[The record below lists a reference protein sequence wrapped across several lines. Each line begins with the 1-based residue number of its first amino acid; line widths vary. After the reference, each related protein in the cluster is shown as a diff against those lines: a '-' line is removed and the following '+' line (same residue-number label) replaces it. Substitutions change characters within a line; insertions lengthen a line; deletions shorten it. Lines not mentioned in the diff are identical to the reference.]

1 MRHEL
6 IFNGKALSEFGIY
19 VDGSE
24 LFTVPSKVVESVS
37 IAGRNGDLLL
47 PSNRWENV
55 PVSIPCVIRKNF
67 RGNFS
72 ALVAFLN
79 SVEGY
84 ARLESTELPDVYRMA
99 HFASAIEPQMGQFNR
114 FGQFV
119 LNFDAKPQKFLKS
132 GDIGTDFSGTSTL
145 INPTAFTALPLIE
158 VSGLGTVSIN
168 NDGVTIAGTYGEPIT
183 IDSETEDAYSGSTNM
198 NTFITLTSGKF
209 PVLSSGENIIR
220 VQSSG
225 SISVTIHPRWW
236 TL

>member
-24 LFTVPSKVVESVS
+24 LFTIPSKVVESVS

-99 HFASAIEPQMGQFNR
+99 HFASAIEPEMGQFNR

-119 LNFDAKPQKFLKS
+119 LNFDAKPQKYLKS
-132 GDIGTDFSGTSTL
+132 GENAIDITGVHTITNPTEFKALPLLSVQGTGLITVGATALRLKKNTGTTLIDCDLQDAYEGSINRNPDIEYVTGGFLEIDRGTSTVTL
-145 INPTAFTALPLIE
+145 SAGMT
-158 VSGLGTVSIN
+158 GT
-168 NDGVTIAGTYGEPIT
+168 
-183 IDSETEDAYSGSTNM
+183 M
-198 NTFITLTSGKF
+198 L
-209 PVLSSGENIIR
+209 
-220 VQSSG
+220 
-225 SISVTIHPRWW
+225 PRWW

>member
-1 MRHEL
+1 MKHEL
-6 IFNGKALSEFGIY
+6 LFNNRALSEFGVS

-24 LFTVPSKVVESVS
+24 LFAVPSKVVESVS
-37 IAGRNGDLLL
+37 IPGRNGDLLL

-55 PVSIPCVIRKNF
+55 AVSIPCGIRKNF

-72 ALVAFLN
+72 ALVAYLN

-99 HFASAIEPQMGQFNR
+99 HFASAIEPEMGQFNR

-132 GDIGTDFSGTSTL
+132 GEYPIDITGVTTIT
-145 INPTAFTALPLIE
+145 NPTEFTAKPLLMIQGT
-158 VSGLGTVSIN
+158 GL
-168 NDGVTIAGTYGEPIT
+168 IT
-183 IDSETEDAYSGSTNM
+183 IGSAALRLNTNTGTTVIDCDLQDAYEGTINR
-198 NTFITLTSGKF
+198 NPDLDYVTGDFLTIEPGTTTITLGSGMT
-209 PVLSSGENIIR
+209 GTMI
-220 VQSSG
+220 
-225 SISVTIHPRWW
+225 PRWW